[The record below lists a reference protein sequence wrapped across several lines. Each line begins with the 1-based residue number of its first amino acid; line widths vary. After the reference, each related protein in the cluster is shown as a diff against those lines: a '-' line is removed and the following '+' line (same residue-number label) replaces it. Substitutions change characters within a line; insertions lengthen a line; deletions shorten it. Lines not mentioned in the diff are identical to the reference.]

1 MEIELKT
8 CVIRPWLPGDEE
20 SLVAHAN
27 NYNVWRNMRNRFP
40 HPYTTDDARE
50 WIRHTAEE
58 SPRTNFAIVVDGEAA
73 GGIGLVLNGD
83 IHRCSA
89 EIGYWLGEAFWGRG
103 VVTEAVRAIT
113 QWAFDNFNLSRI
125 YAGVLEWNPASMRVL
140 EKAGYQ
146 FEGRLRK
153 AVVKQNQVM
162 DEFIYSIVRDKEPR
176 PVMSENLAQHYLEN
190 VIAEFRSLKKLGD
203 RAMEQLDDEQFFVTL
218 DEESNSVAIIVKHLA
233 GNMRSRWVDFLT
245 SDGEKPDRRRDQEFI
260 IDANTKRAEVVEWWE
275 RGWRHV
281 FDAIEPLRPEDVMR
295 TVAIRQEPHT
305 VLQAINRQLGHYAM
319 HVGQIIFLAKHMKST
334 DWKTLSVPR
343 GRSEQIN
350 QMMIERMKNKKDEP
364 GGLIRH
370 KS

>member
-8 CVIRPWLPGDEE
+8 CVIRPWRPGDEE
-20 SLVAHAN
+20 SLVANAN
-27 NYNVWRNMRNRFP
+27 NHKVWRNLRDRFP
-40 HPYTTDDARE
+40 HPYTIDDARE
-50 WIRHTAEE
+50 WIRHMGEE
-58 SPRTNFAIVVDGEAA
+58 SPQTNFAIVVDGEAV

-83 IHRCSA
+83 IYRCSA

-103 VVTEAVRAIT
+103 VMTEAVRALT

-125 YAGVLEWNPASMRVL
+125 YAGVLEWNPASIRVL

-153 AVVKQNQVM
+153 AVVKQDLVM
-162 DEFIYSIVRDKEPR
+162 DELVYSVVNDNDKEPR

-218 DEESNSVAIIVKHLA
+218 NPESNSIAVIVKHLA

-245 SDGEKPDRRRDQEFI
+245 SDGEKPDRYRDQEFI
-260 IDANTKRAEVVEWWE
+260 IDENAKRAEVVELWE

-281 FDAIEPLRPEDVMR
+281 FDAIEPLRPDDVMR
-295 TVAIRQEPHT
+295 TVIIRREPHT
-305 VLQAINRQLGHYAM
+305 VLQAINRQLGHYAA
-319 HVGQIIFLAKHMKST
+319 HVGQIIFLAKYLKST
-334 DWKTLSVPR
+334 EWKTLSVPR
-343 GRSEQIN
+343 GQSEQFN
-350 QMMIERMKNKKDEP
+350 QIMTERLQN
-364 GGLIRH
+364 RTR
-370 KS
+370 

>member
-8 CVIRPWLPGDEE
+8 CVIRPWRPGDEE

-27 NYNVWRNMRNRFP
+27 NHKVWRNLRDRFP
-40 HPYTTDDARE
+40 HPYTIDDARE
-50 WIRHTAEE
+50 WIRHMGEE
-58 SPRTNFAIVVDGEAA
+58 SPQTNFAIVVDGEAV

-83 IHRCSA
+83 IYRCSA

-103 VVTEAVRAIT
+103 VMSEAVRALT

-125 YAGVLEWNPASMRVL
+125 YAGVLEWNPASIRVL

-153 AVVKQNQVM
+153 AVVKQDLVM
-162 DEFIYSIVRDKEPR
+162 DELVYSVVNDNDKEPR

-203 RAMEQLDDEQFFVTL
+203 RAMEQLDDGQFFVTL
-218 DEESNSVAIIVKHLA
+218 DPESNSIAVIVKHLA

-245 SDGEKPDRRRDQEFI
+245 SDGEKPDRYRDQEFI
-260 IDANTKRAEVVEWWE
+260 IDENAKRAEVVELWE

-281 FDAIEPLRPEDVMR
+281 FDAIEPLRPDDVMR
-295 TVAIRQEPHT
+295 TVIIRREPHT
-305 VLQAINRQLGHYAM
+305 VLQAINRQLGHYAA
-319 HVGQIIFLAKHMKST
+319 HVGQIIFLAKHLKST
-334 DWKTLSVPR
+334 EWKTLSVPR
-343 GRSEQIN
+343 GQSEQFN
-350 QMMIERMKNKKDEP
+350 QIMTERLQN
-364 GGLIRH
+364 RTR
-370 KS
+370 

>member
-8 CVIRPWLPGDEE
+8 CVIRPWRPGDEE

-27 NYNVWRNMRNRFP
+27 NHKVWRNLRDRFP

-50 WIRHTAEE
+50 WIRHMGEE
-58 SPRTNFAIVVDGEAA
+58 SPQTNFAIVVDGEAA

-83 IHRCSA
+83 IYRCSA

-103 VVTEAVRAIT
+103 VMTEAVRALT

-125 YAGVLEWNPASMRVL
+125 YAGVLEWNPASIRVL

-153 AVVKQNQVM
+153 AVVKQDLVM
-162 DEFIYSIVRDKEPR
+162 DELVYAVVNDNDKEPR

-218 DEESNSVAIIVKHLA
+218 DPESNSIAVIVKHMA

-245 SDGEKPDRRRDQEFI
+245 SDGEKPDRYRDQEFI
-260 IDANTKRAEVVEWWE
+260 IDENAKRAEVVELWE

-281 FDAIEPLRPEDVMR
+281 FDAIEPLRPDDVMR
-295 TVAIRQEPHT
+295 TVIIRREPHT
-305 VLQAINRQLGHYAM
+305 VLQAINRQLGHYAT
-319 HVGQIIFLAKHMKST
+319 HVGQIIFLAKHLKST
-334 DWKTLSVPR
+334 EWKTLSVPR
-343 GRSEQIN
+343 GQSEQFN
-350 QMMIERMKNKKDEP
+350 QMMIERLQN
-364 GGLIRH
+364 RTR
-370 KS
+370 

>member
-8 CVIRPWLPGDEE
+8 CVIRPWRPGDEGA
-20 SLVAHAN
+20 LVAHAN
-27 NYNVWRNMRNRFP
+27 NYNVWRNMRDRFP
-40 HPYTTDDARE
+40 HPYTAEDARE
-50 WIRHTAEE
+50 WIRRAGEE

-73 GGIGLVLNGD
+73 GGIGLILNLD

-103 VVTEAVRAIT
+103 VVTEAVRAMT

-140 EKAGYQ
+140 EKADYQ

-176 PVMSENLAQHYLEN
+176 EVMSENLAQRYLEN

-218 DEESNSVAIIVKHLA
+218 DAESNSVAIIVKHLA

-245 SDGEKPDRRRDQEFI
+245 SDGEKPDRLRDQEFI

-281 FDAIEPLRPEDVMR
+281 FGAIEPLRPEDVMR
-295 TVAIRQEPHT
+295 TVTIRQEPHT
-305 VLQAINRQLGHYAM
+305 VLQAINRQLGHYAA
-319 HVGQIIFLAKHMKST
+319 HVGQIVFLAKHLKST
-334 DWKTLSVPR
+334 EWKTLSVPR
-343 GRSEQIN
+343 GQSEQIN
-350 QMMIERMKNKKDEP
+350 QMMIERLKNNKDEA

>member
-1 MEIELKT
+1 M
-8 CVIRPWLPGDEE
+8 
-20 SLVAHAN
+20 A
-27 NYNVWRNMRNRFP
+27 
-40 HPYTTDDARE
+40 
-50 WIRHTAEE
+50 
-58 SPRTNFAIVVDGEAA
+58 
-73 GGIGLVLNGD
+73 
-83 IHRCSA
+83 
-89 EIGYWLGEAFWGRG
+89 
-103 VVTEAVRAIT
+103 
-113 QWAFDNFNLSRI
+113 
-125 YAGVLEWNPASMRVL
+125 
-140 EKAGYQ
+140 
-146 FEGRLRK
+146 
-153 AVVKQNQVM
+153 
-162 DEFIYSIVRDKEPR
+162 
-176 PVMSENLAQHYLEN
+176 ENLARHYLEN

-218 DEESNSVAIIVKHLA
+218 DAESNSVAIIVKHLA

-295 TVAIRQEPHT
+295 TVTIRQEPHT
-305 VLQAINRQLGHYAM
+305 VLQAINRQLGHYAT

-343 GRSEQIN
+343 GQSEQIN
-350 QMMIERMKNKKDEP
+350 QMMNERMKNKKDEP

>member
-8 CVIRPWLPGDEE
+8 CVIRPWRPGDEE

-27 NYNVWRNMRNRFP
+27 NHKVWRNLRDRFP

-50 WIRHTAEE
+50 WIRHMGEE
-58 SPRTNFAIVVDGEAA
+58 SPQTNFAIVVNGEAV

-83 IHRCSA
+83 IYRCSA

-103 VVTEAVRAIT
+103 VMTEVVRALT

-125 YAGVLEWNPASMRVL
+125 YAGVLEWNPASIRVL

-153 AVVKQNQVM
+153 AVVKQDLVM
-162 DEFIYSIVRDKEPR
+162 DELVYSVVNDNDKEPR

-203 RAMEQLDDEQFFVTL
+203 RAMKQLDDEQFFVTL
-218 DEESNSVAIIVKHLA
+218 DPESNSIAVVVKHLA

-245 SDGEKPDRRRDQEFI
+245 SDGEKPDQYRDQEFI
-260 IDANTKRAEVVEWWE
+260 IDENAKRAEVVELWE

-281 FDAIEPLRPEDVMR
+281 FDAIEPLRPDDVMR
-295 TVAIRQEPHT
+295 TVIIRREPHT
-305 VLQAINRQLGHYAM
+305 VLQAINRQLGHYAA
-319 HVGQIIFLAKHMKST
+319 HVGQIIFLAKHLKST
-334 DWKTLSVPR
+334 EWKTLSVPR
-343 GRSEQIN
+343 GQSEQFN
-350 QMMIERMKNKKDEP
+350 QIMTERLQN
-364 GGLIRH
+364 RTR
-370 KS
+370 

>member
-8 CVIRPWLPGDEE
+8 CVIRPWRPGDED

-27 NYNVWRNMRNRFP
+27 NHKVWRNLRDRFP

-50 WIRHTAEE
+50 WIRHMGEE
-58 SPRTNFAIVVDGEAA
+58 SPQTNFAIVVDGEAA

-83 IHRCSA
+83 IYRCSA

-103 VVTEAVRAIT
+103 VMTEAVRALT
-113 QWAFDNFNLSRI
+113 QWAFDNFSLSRI
-125 YAGVLEWNPASMRVL
+125 YAGVLEWNPASIRVL

-153 AVVKQNQVM
+153 AVVKQDLVM
-162 DEFIYSIVRDKEPR
+162 DELVYSVVNDNDKEPR

-190 VIAEFRSLKKLGD
+190 VIVEFRSLKKLGD

-218 DEESNSVAIIVKHLA
+218 DPESNSIAVIVKHLA

-245 SDGEKPDRRRDQEFI
+245 SDGEKPDRYRDQEFI
-260 IDANTKRAEVVEWWE
+260 IGENAKRAEVVELWE

-281 FDAIEPLRPEDVMR
+281 FDAIEPLRPDDVMR
-295 TVAIRQEPHT
+295 TVIIRGEPHT
-305 VLQAINRQLGHYAM
+305 VLQAINRQLGHYAA
-319 HVGQIIFLAKHMKST
+319 HVGQIIFLAKHLKST
-334 DWKTLSVPR
+334 EWKTLSVPR
-343 GRSEQIN
+343 GQSEQFN
-350 QMMIERMKNKKDEP
+350 QMMIERLKNQT
-364 GGLIRH
+364 R
-370 KS
+370 